1 MNIYPFALTIQA
13 ALRTIQS
20 SKPSVLTVFSAER
33 TAHALYTPTSNQL
46 PTNLSNQPLLDLTVT
61 VSPFPLRSLSP
72 PFPCLIIFILYFVV
86 YMLLARTM
94 VAALTPPP
102 SSAPPYRLANLANL
116 TLGYTVYPTWSKNEA
131 IPSMASPPSPPYT
144 NGYSPPLKHDSVAIS
159 NAIHTPPGVY
169 SVRQLVSTTSP
180 LLDAIVARLGQDAP
194 AEPPARSVLINGL
207 AASLAT
213 SGRES
218 TLPLNHSPQDTAR
231 KEIVVQ
237 ANKIA
242 KTLVGYVH
250 DSANPSSANSEVR
263 LRSPCEGHL
272 WTPAV
277 AALLLGPRSDSH
289 LMELYNEWLH
299 RMILLRD
306 SLLPF
311 ENYEKVPLVIPEG
324 SDRGIRDLEEPRK
337 FFLVHCLTG
346 TIQHIAIVDLA
357 KVFTARNLPRGGYG
371 FQYSQG
377 LILPAFLSGS
387 HSLHLLRYH
396 PAHVYN
402 SEPEVLFDYEHKEY
416 INAPRTELAATETVS
431 SNGSWNLTP
440 LLGVDT
446 RVTESSLAID
456 AGNDALRRIVKLRL
470 TLDSGTS
477 VSVDLGQIA
486 RGRRYAYE
494 VRSEKR
500 INGSPNSHKAASNG
514 ISSPILSALASSGT
528 NGLNTIIHSA
538 ADILSRPGLVI
549 SPRAKKGRGNTIH
562 IIPTTDPILKLA
574 LLGKFYPENVILS
587 RERDDID
594 ALGKAGKGF
603 AERLVILEQ
612 TVEKL

>member
-1 MNIYPFALTIQA
+1 
-13 ALRTIQS
+13 
-20 SKPSVLTVFSAER
+20 
-33 TAHALYTPTSNQL
+33 
-46 PTNLSNQPLLDLTVT
+46 
-61 VSPFPLRSLSP
+61 
-72 PFPCLIIFILYFVV
+72 
-86 YMLLARTM
+86 MLLARTM
-94 VAALTPPP
+94 VSALTPPP
-102 SSAPPYRLANLANL
+102 SAAPPYRLANLANL
-116 TLGYTVYPTWSKNEA
+116 TLGYTIFPTWTEHEGLV
-131 IPSMASPPSPPYT
+131 SMASPPSPPYT
-144 NGYSPPLKHDSVAIS
+144 NGLSPSLKPGPTSPTLS
-159 NAIHTPPGVY
+159 NAINTPPGVY
-169 SVRQLVSTTSP
+169 SVRQLVATTSP
-180 LLDAIVARLGQDAP
+180 LLDVIVARLGQDAP
-194 AEPPARSVLINGL
+194 AEPPARSVLIDGL

-218 TLPLNHSPQDTAR
+218 TLPLTHSPQDTAR
-231 KEIVVQ
+231 KEVVLQ

-242 KTLVGYVH
+242 KTLVGYVY
-250 DSANPSSANSEVR
+250 DSINPTSSNPDVR

-311 ENYEKVPLVIPEG
+311 ENYEKLPLVIPEG
-324 SDRGIRDLEEPRK
+324 SERGIRDLEEPRK

-357 KVFTARNLPRGGYG
+357 KVFTARHLPRGGYG

-387 HSLHLLRYH
+387 RSLHLLRYH

-416 INAPRTELAATETVS
+416 INAPRTELAATEAVS

-456 AGNDALRRIVKLRL
+456 AGKDALRRIVKLRL

-494 VRSEKR
+494 VRPEKR
-500 INGSPNSHKAASNG
+500 INGASNG
-514 ISSPILSALASSGT
+514 TSSPILSTISSPGT
-528 NGLNTIIHSA
+528 NGGLPKTIIHSA

-549 SPRAKKGRGNTIH
+549 SPRAKTGRGNTIH
-562 IIPTTDPILKLA
+562 IIPITDPILKLA

-587 RERDDID
+587 KQRDSID

-603 AERLVILEQ
+603 AERLVILDQ
-612 TVEKL
+612 NVERL

>member
-1 MNIYPFALTIQA
+1 MVLVQTRVSALT
-13 ALRTIQS
+13 
-20 SKPSVLTVFSAER
+20 
-33 TAHALYTPTSNQL
+33 
-46 PTNLSNQPLLDLTVT
+46 LSHE
-61 VSPFPLRSLSP
+61 
-72 PFPCLIIFILYFVV
+72 
-86 YMLLARTM
+86 A
-94 VAALTPPP
+94 
-102 SSAPPYRLANLANL
+102 APPYRLAHLANL
-116 TLGYTVYPTWSKNEA
+116 TLGYTIYPSWSHKEGA
-131 IPSMASPPSPPYT
+131 LPMAASPPPSPPT
-144 NGYSPPLKHDSVAIS
+144 DGSPPPFKPTIMN
-159 NAIHTPPGVY
+159 NAIHTQAGVY
-169 SVRQLVSTTSP
+169 SVRQLVAATSP
-180 LLDAIVARLGQDAP
+180 LLNAIVASLGQDRPGERP
-194 AEPPARSVLINGL
+194 ASSVLIDGL

-218 TLPLNHSPQDTAR
+218 TLPLVYSPQDTAR
-231 KEIVVQ
+231 RDIVLQ

-242 KTLVGYVH
+242 KTLVRYVH
-250 DSANPSSANSEVR
+250 DSVNPPSANNHQAR

-277 AALLLGPRSDSH
+277 AALLLGPRSNSH

-311 ENYEKVPLVIPEG
+311 ENYENVPLVIPAG

-337 FFLVHCLTG
+337 LFLVHCLTG
-346 TIQHIAIVDLA
+346 TIQHTAIVDLA
-357 KVFTARNLPRGGYG
+357 KVFTARHLPRGGYG

-387 HSLHLLRYH
+387 PSLHLLRWH
-396 PAHVYN
+396 PAHVYD

-416 INAPRTELAATETVS
+416 INAPRSELVADEAAVS
-431 SNGSWNLTP
+431 GDSSWNLTP
-440 LLGVDT
+440 LLRVDS

-494 VRSEKR
+494 VKPENRV
-500 INGSPNSHKAASNG
+500 NGTSLPKDSANQSPVLN
-514 ISSPILSALASSGT
+514 ASSGFHKAIYH
-528 NGLNTIIHSA
+528 NA
-538 ADILSRPGLVI
+538 ADILRRPGLVI
-549 SPRAKKGRGNTIH
+549 SPRAVSGHGNTIH
-562 IIPTTDPILKLA
+562 IIPTQDPILKLA

-587 RERDDID
+587 KDKYDPD
-594 ALGKAGKGF
+594 AVGKTGKGF
-603 AERLVILEQ
+603 ADRLVILDQIAER
-612 TVEKL
+612 L